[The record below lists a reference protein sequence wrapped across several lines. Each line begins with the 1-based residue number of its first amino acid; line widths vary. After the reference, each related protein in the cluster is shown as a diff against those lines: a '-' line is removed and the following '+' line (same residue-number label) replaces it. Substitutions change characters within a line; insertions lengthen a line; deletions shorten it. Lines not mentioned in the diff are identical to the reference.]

1 MTELSGIEG
10 SQSLRI
16 LRLYHAYRIIVG
28 LVLAVLVSLSLH
40 DQLLDLANGS
50 LFEIGCWVYLLSLI
64 HI

>member
-28 LVLAVLVSLSLH
+28 LVLGVPVAVISALVP
-40 DQLLDLANGS
+40 GS
-50 LFEIGCWVYLLSLI
+50 WIDRALRKLGAR
-64 HI
+64 